1 MERPDVSRA
10 LEPLKPF
17 QRRTVDHAFH
27 RLFMAKDS
35 TARFLVADEVGLGKT
50 LVARGVIARTIEHL
64 WDEVGRLDIVYI
76 CSNSNIARSNLQKLQ
91 VRGGAERSFATRL
104 TMLATEL
111 ASGNGTSLADNKLNF
126 VSFTPGT
133 SFNLRSSGGRVD
145 ERVVLFHLLK
155 GCVGRDTGL
164 KNLLQ
169 MTVGKDRWRWL
180 VSREPALD
188 ETIRESFLAAYAR
201 SGLNAKVNELIDGW
215 FWRYRKNWPV
225 EVRWRRTAL
234 VGELR
239 VLLASACVDALEPDL
254 VILDEFQRFKTLLE
268 PSGTDTAVELAQ
280 SLFGAKT
287 PEGRRVRML
296 LLSATPYKLYTA
308 DAEIDREDHYQD
320 FIATTRFLFEQ
331 DEERV
336 GHLQRDIAQ
345 FGTALKTAASGGS
358 QDGLTAI
365 GQRVEGRLREVMART
380 ERVGAT
386 VHGDSMVKEAA
397 IPATPTPSDVRQY
410 LWADEVFREVGDRDP
425 MPYWKSASY
434 LPQFMHGY
442 RFNERL
448 ASALEET
455 PGEIDDVFRRHRR
468 ALLGRQ
474 ELESWQVVDPGNA
487 KLRAVVSELLDQGLW
502 RLLWLPPTIPYWRLE
517 GPFAGMEHATKT
529 LLFSA
534 WNVVPDVISGILSY
548 EAERRMVDG
557 SRVQRYD
564 SPERQQSRLLRFDS
578 APRSRH
584 RLFLLLLPCLPL
596 ADMQPL
602 EAVREGAEPRA
613 WVRARIAD
621 LMASLPD
628 PQTGQEDDRW
638 EWIAPLLL
646 DGGLRDFLEEWQ
658 ADHELPHPNREHF
671 GEYVDDLL
679 ALDVTELGRRPAGL
693 IDLLTDVALG
703 APAVLAA
710 RTASM
715 ANAGVE
721 ARRRVGV
728 TIAEAFWHLFNRPAV
743 ISLLTNLSDRSSQDA
758 SYWRVVMRYCQ
769 QGNLQAV
776 LDEQWHLLWEQ
787 NAWAEEVDRPAVAE
801 ACARLLAESIRPKP
815 SRVHVRLFDG
825 LVDGTSSVADEI
837 RLRTI
842 FALRYGTTATDD
854 VAGTGEKRV
863 SEDIVRGAFNSPFRP
878 FVLASTSIGQE
889 GLDFHP
895 WCHRIVHWDLPG
907 NPVDLE
913 QREGRVHRYK
923 GHAVRR
929 NVAER
934 WRDEVVGS
942 WRSGD
947 DLWQK
952 LFDRADKAARNAGE
966 SDLVPCWI
974 SHGDFRVE
982 RRVPL
987 LPYTKEES
995 TFARLKRQLA
1005 AYRVVFGQPRQEE
1018 LLSLLDQ
1025 SGLSLGELHQW
1036 AIDLSPPGSGRLL

>member
-27 RLFMAKDS
+27 RLFVADDS

-64 WDEVGRLDIVYI
+64 WGEVGRLDIIYI
-76 CSNSNIARSNLQKLQ
+76 CSNSSIARSNLQKLQ
-91 VRGGAERSFATRL
+91 VGGGAERSFATRL

-111 ASGNGTSLADNKLNF
+111 ASGDGASLADNRLNF

-133 SFNLRSSGGRVD
+133 SFNLRSSGGRAD
-145 ERVVLFHLLK
+145 ERVVLFHLLRD
-155 GCVGRDTGL
+155 CVGRDVGL

-180 VSREPALD
+180 VSGEPALD
-188 ETIRESFLAAYAR
+188 ETIRDSFLASYSR
-201 SGLNAKVNELIDGW
+201 SGLAAEINDLIDGW
-215 FWRYRKNWPV
+215 FWRHRDEWPD
-225 EVRWRRTAL
+225 EALRRRTAL

-239 VLLASACVDALEPDL
+239 VLLAKACVDALEPDL

-268 PSGTDTAVELAQ
+268 PSGSDTAVELAQ

-308 DAEIDREDHYQD
+308 DAEIEREDHYQD
-320 FIATTRFLFEQ
+320 FIATTRFLFGR
-331 DEERV
+331 DEDRV
-336 GHLQRDIAQ
+336 ARLQRDISR
-345 FGTALKTAASGGS
+345 FGSALKTAASGGP
-358 QDGLTAI
+358 QDGVIAI
-365 GQRVEGRLREVMART
+365 RQGVEEGLRKVMART

-386 VHGDSMVKEAA
+386 VHGDSMVEEAEIA
-397 IPATPTPSDVRQY
+397 ATLTPSDIRQY
-410 LWADEVFREVGDRDP
+410 LCADEVFRVVGDRDP

-448 ASALEET
+448 ASALAEASGKADE
-455 PGEIDDVFRRHRR
+455 VLRRHRQT
-468 ALLGRQ
+468 LLGRS
-474 ELESWQVVDPGNA
+474 ELETWQVVDPGNA

-502 RLLWLPPTIPYWRLE
+502 RLLWLSPTVPYWRLE
-517 GPFAGMEHATKT
+517 GPFAGMQRATKT

-534 WNVVPDVISGILSY
+534 WNVVPDVVSGILSY

-557 SRVQRYD
+557 SRVNSYD
-564 SPERQQSRLLRFDS
+564 NPERQQGRLLRLNS

-596 ADMQPL
+596 ADIHPL
-602 EAVREGAEPRA
+602 DALREGAQPRA

-621 LMASLPD
+621 LLQALPD
-628 PQTGQEDDRW
+628 PKAGPEDDRW
-638 EWIAPLLL
+638 EWIAPVLL
-646 DGGLRDFLEEWQ
+646 DEGLRGFLELWQ
-658 ADHELPHPNREHF
+658 AHQELPHPNREHF
-671 GEYVDDLL
+671 GEYVGDLL
-679 ALDVTELGRRPAGL
+679 ALDEAELGRRPAGL
-693 IDLLTDVALG
+693 LDLLTDVALG
-703 APAVLAA
+703 SPAVLAA
-710 RTASM
+710 RTAGM
-715 ANAGVE
+715 ADAGVE

-743 ISLLTNLSDRSSQDA
+743 ISLLTSLSNSSQDA
-758 SYWRVVMRYCQ
+758 SYWRLVLRYCRH
-769 QGNLQAV
+769 GNLQAV

-787 NAWAEEVDRPAVAE
+787 NAWAEEVDRAAVAE
-801 ACARLLAESIRPKP
+801 SCAKLLAESVRPKP
-815 SRVHVRLFDG
+815 SRVHVRLFDD
-825 LVDGTSSVADEI
+825 LVKGISSDTDEI
-837 RLRTI
+837 RLRTV

-854 VAGTGEKRV
+854 LPGAGEKRV
-863 SEDIVRGAFNSPFRP
+863 SEDVVRGAFNSPFRP

-929 NVAER
+929 NVATR
-934 WRDEVVGS
+934 WWNEAVAK

-947 DLWQK
+947 DLWQIM
-952 LFDRADKAARNAGE
+952 FDHANEAARSAGE
-966 SDLVPCWI
+966 SDLVPYWV
-974 SHGDFRVE
+974 SPGDFRVE

-1025 SGLSLGELHQW
+1025 SGLELGQLRHW
-1036 AIDLSPPGSGRLL
+1036 AIDLAPPP